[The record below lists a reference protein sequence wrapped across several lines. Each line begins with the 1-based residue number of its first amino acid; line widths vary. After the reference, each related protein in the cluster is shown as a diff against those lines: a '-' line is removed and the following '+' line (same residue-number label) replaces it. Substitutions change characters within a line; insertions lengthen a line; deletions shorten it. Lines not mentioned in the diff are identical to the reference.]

1 MYHQWTKPCAGSDTR
16 ADAADHSMQKE
27 IVERLLALNRE
38 FYHQFASPFAETRKY
53 PQPGFDKLIKFI
65 PQPCPNMLD
74 VGCGE
79 GRFGHFVFD
88 RNLAEHYTG
97 VDFSQE
103 LIDVATK
110 SLDGEF
116 FLRDLSRPGCLDGL
130 GEFNLIACLATLQHI
145 PGQSNRLNLLQ
156 EMRGHLAAGGVIML
170 SNWQF
175 LDSNRQRRKITDWSQ
190 VNLNQTELEEN
201 DYLIAWQRD
210 GTGYRYVHFVSPKEM
225 ERLAKSTGLKVVEQF
240 RADGREGNLNLYSVL
255 SAG

>member
-1 MYHQWTKPCAGSDTR
+1 
-16 ADAADHSMQKE
+16 MQKE

-38 FYHQFASPFAETRKY
+38 FYRQFAAPFAETRAY
-53 PQPGFDKLIKFI
+53 PQPGFIQLIEFI

-79 GRFGHFVFD
+79 GRFGRFILD
-88 RNLAEHYTG
+88 RNLAEHCTG

-103 LIDVATK
+103 LIDVAAK
-110 SLDGEF
+110 ALDGEF
-116 FLRDLSRPGCLDGL
+116 FLRDLSHPGCLEGL
-130 GEFNLIACLATLQHI
+130 GKYNLIACLATLQHI
-145 PGQSNRLNLLQ
+145 PGRSNRLNLLR
-156 EMRGHLAAGGVIML
+156 EMREHLASRGVIVL

-175 LDSNRQRRKITDWSQ
+175 LDSERQRRKITNWSQ
-190 VNLNQTELEEN
+190 VNLDPAELEEN
-201 DYLIAWQRD
+201 DYLVSWHRD
-210 GTGYRYVHFVSPKEM
+210 GTGYRYVNFISPKEM